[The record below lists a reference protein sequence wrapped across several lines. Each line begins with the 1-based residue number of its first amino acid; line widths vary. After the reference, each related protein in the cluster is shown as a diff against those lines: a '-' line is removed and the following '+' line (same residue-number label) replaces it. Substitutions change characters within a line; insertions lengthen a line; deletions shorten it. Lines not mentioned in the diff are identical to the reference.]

1 MTRYFKVPHMKAPDV
16 VHNDG
21 TVEPG
26 VVYGPQEV
34 VTRNVS
40 YYPDANDF
48 IAVDDEDDAD
58 QFARQYS
65 EVIPAGELPAPPP
78 THARVIADEQSSQSI
93 GDESKGT
100 TE

>member
-1 MTRYFKVPHMKAPDV
+1 MTRYFRIPHMKAPDV
-16 VHNDG
+16 EQEDG
-21 TVEPG
+21 TIMTGAVIG
-26 VVYGPQEV
+26 RQEI

-40 YYPDANDF
+40 YYPDANEV
-48 IAVDDEDDAD
+48 IAVDDTDDAE
-58 QFARQYS
+58 QFARQYP